1 MADSGDSRIHPF
13 VEELVIERMGPKQF
27 STLYLAPKDPAGL
40 DTPLSIL
47 NFLEVAPA
55 DLSAAASKALDAIEA
70 PGGDHH
76 QGWTD
81 FKWKLTAFTYVQDVF
96 DAMLRQTDDSLVM
109 FQQYY
114 FYYES
119 YYLLCESILCG
130 LNGFYFAAQALLR
143 PFLEFSLLQNYYY
156 RMLRDSASYRPLEL
170 YFKNGRVPASNAV
183 VKMAMPKDQFTKLI
197 RFRVNQHLGGLSEST
212 LHPYHPDYSVR
223 QHSSV
228 VGKPSFEGLHF
239 WFTTRLIVESAL
251 WVYYVNFPLLF
262 HPVDVMRKFGYNG
275 PAGLFVDEP
284 GGKAVKESLSAE
296 DYAEFKKYSDTQEGT
311 TDRLAWFEGFPNLTD
326 AQIETSWKK
335 DEDGEFPGLWAG
347 YCAQMARLRVL
358 RRSMA
363 VHRANIREVPDS
375 VPTSLNSLADWR
387 KFSTKVGR

>member
-13 VEELVIERMGPKQF
+13 IGELLVEMMGPKQF
-27 STLYLAPKDPAGL
+27 SAIYRSPKYPAGS
-40 DTPLSIL
+40 DTPLSIP

-76 QGWTD
+76 QAWTD

-96 DAMLRQTDDSLVM
+96 DTVLRQSDDPLVM

-130 LNGFYFAAQALLR
+130 LNGFYVAAHALLR

-156 RMLRDSASYRPLEL
+156 RTLHDSHSYRQLEL
-170 YFKNGRVPASNAV
+170 YFKNGTPPASKTV
-183 VKMAMPKDQFTKLI
+183 VKRAMPRDQFTKSI
-197 RFRVNQHLGGLSEST
+197 RFRLNQHLGGLSEST
-212 LHPYHPDYSVR
+212 LHPYHPDHSAR
-223 QHSSV
+223 QHITV
-228 VGKPSFEGLHF
+228 VGRPSFEGLHF
-239 WFTTRLIVESAL
+239 WFTTKLLVEAAL
-251 WVYYVNFPLLF
+251 WMYYVNFPLLF

-275 PAGLFVDEP
+275 PVGFFVDEP
-284 GGKAVKESLSAE
+284 GGRAVKESLSEE
-296 DYAEFKKYSDTQEGT
+296 DYAEFKRYSDTQEDT
-311 TDRLAWFEGFPNLTD
+311 TARLAWFGGFPNLTD

-335 DEDGEFPGLWAG
+335 VEDGEFPGLWAG
-347 YCAQMARLRVL
+347 YCAQMAKLRAL

-363 VHRANIREVPDS
+363 IRRANIRDVPDS
-375 VPTSLNSLADWR
+375 VLTSLNSLAGWR
-387 KFSTKVGR
+387 QFSTKAGR